1 MKKRMSENT
10 QGSPFNSYSTK
21 SDNLNGENWFANHK
35 KLLWGIGGAVVLGAG
50 AMLLLKNKSDKEANS
65 DLYDELNIVDE
76 NELIH
81 LPDEEII
88 ITTITEFE

>member
-10 QGSPFNSYSTK
+10 QRSAVDSYPTRT
-21 SDNLNGENWFANHK
+21 DNMNAKNWFATHK

-50 AMLLLKNKSDKEANS
+50 AMLLLKNKSDKEANR
-65 DLYDELNIVDE
+65 DIYNELNAFDE
-76 NELIH
+76 IGMTD

-88 ITTITEFE
+88 ITTITELD